1 MIMRDVYI
9 IGVGSTKYGELWDQ
23 SLRELASEAGLKALV
38 DAGIKAED
46 IDALYGANTSAGQFI
61 DQEHIAALISDYSG
75 ISELGIPAIRIEAG
89 AASGGAALNQAFL
102 AVKSG
107 HYDTVVVG
115 GVEKMTDVP
124 SEVANEIVGG
134 SLDAEWETFFGVTE
148 ASVAAMIARRH
159 EYEEGVKREHYAVFP
174 VISHKHASMNPSS
187 HFRNV
192 IKIDD
197 VIKASLV
204 ADPLTVYDTA
214 PLSDGASA
222 VVITADKNK
231 IKESN
236 NPIKIK
242 ASSMANDFLSL
253 HDRKKINSFRAV
265 SKSVKD
271 ALNQATLSLGSID
284 GFEIHDS
291 YSISSLIQLEEIF
304 GKEAR
309 KMAENNDFYFNSSH
323 PLNVSGG
330 LKAHGNPL
338 GAAGLYQAVE
348 ATIQLRGK
356 AGERQ
361 IKDPRNIMIH
371 NMGGLGTTSVTT
383 ILGVE

>member
-1 MIMRDVYI
+1 MRDVYI
-9 IGVGSTKYGELWDQ
+9 IGVGSTRYGELWDM
-23 SLRELASEAGLKALV
+23 SLRELASEAGLKALM
-38 DAGIKAED
+38 DAGIKAEE

-75 ISELGIPAIRIEAG
+75 ISELGIPAVRIEAG
-89 AASGGAALNQAFL
+89 AASGGAALNQAYL

-107 HYDTVVVG
+107 QYDTVVIG

-124 SEVANEIVGG
+124 SEVANEIIGG

-148 ASVAAMIARRH
+148 ASIAAMIAKRH
-159 EYEEGVKREHYAVFP
+159 EYDERVKREHYAVFP

-187 HFRNV
+187 HFKNV
-192 IKIDD
+192 IKLED
-197 VIKASLV
+197 VINASPV
-204 ADPLTVYDTA
+204 AEPLTVYDTA

-222 VVITADKNK
+222 IVITADKKK
-231 IKESN
+231 IKESE
-236 NPIKIK
+236 NPIKVK
-242 ASSMANDFLSL
+242 ASTMANDFLSL
-253 HDRKKINSFRAV
+253 HDRKKIDSFKAV
-265 SKSVKD
+265 NKSVKESLKQ
-271 ALNQATLSLGSID
+271 AGLNLSNID
-284 GFEIHDS
+284 GYEIHDS
-291 YSISSLIQLEEIF
+291 YSIGSLIQMEEIF
-304 GKEAR
+304 GKEAI
-309 KMAENNDFYFNSSH
+309 KMVENDEYYFNSSH

-338 GAAGLYQAVE
+338 GAVGLYQAIE

-361 IKDPRNIMIH
+361 IKGSKNMLIH

>member
-1 MIMRDVYI
+1 MRDVYI
-9 IGVGSTKYGELWDQ
+9 IGVGSTKYGELWDL
-23 SLRELASEAGLKALV
+23 SLRELASEAGLRALM
-38 DAGIKAED
+38 DAGLKAED

-75 ISELGIPAIRIEAG
+75 ISELGIPAVRIEAG
-89 AASGGAALNQAFL
+89 AASGGAALNQAYL

-107 HYDTVVVG
+107 QYDTVVVG

-124 SEVANEIVGG
+124 AEVATEIIGG

-148 ASVAAMIARRH
+148 ASIAAMIARRH
-159 EYEEGVKREHYAVFP
+159 EYDEGIKREQYAIFP
-174 VISHKHASMNPSS
+174 VISHKHASMNSSS
-187 HFRNV
+187 HFKNV
-192 IKIDD
+192 IKIED
-197 VIKASLV
+197 VINASPV
-204 ADPLTVYDTA
+204 AEPLTVYDTA

-222 VVITADKNK
+222 IVISSDRKK
-231 IKESN
+231 IKETE

-242 ASSMANDFLSL
+242 ASTMANDFLSL
-253 HDRKKINSFRAV
+253 HDRKKINSFKAV
-265 SKSVKD
+265 NKSVTD
-271 ALNQATLSLGSID
+271 ALKQSGISIGKID

-291 YSISSLIQLEEIF
+291 YSIASLIQMEEIF

-309 KMAENNDFYFNSSH
+309 KMSENNEFYYNSSH

-338 GAAGLYQAVE
+338 GAVGLYQAVE
-348 ATIQLRGK
+348 ATLQLRGK

-361 IKDPRNIMIH
+361 VKNANNFLIH